1 MPGSPHII
9 LIPIFPSISLFML
22 SGADT
27 TADPEDSPWHDADV
41 DGTEKTLYQEIEQPK
56 ESG

>member
-1 MPGSPHII
+1 
-9 LIPIFPSISLFML
+9 ML